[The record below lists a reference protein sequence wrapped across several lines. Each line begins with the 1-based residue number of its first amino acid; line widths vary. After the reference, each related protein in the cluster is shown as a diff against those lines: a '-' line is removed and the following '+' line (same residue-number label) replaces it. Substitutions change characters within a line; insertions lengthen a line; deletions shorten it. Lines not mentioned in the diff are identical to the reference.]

1 MPSTGDNPCPN
12 PAVTLFLIAV
22 YLCPCFGEASG
33 CCCDR
38 VCSVLG
44 YLCELLGRD
53 AEHDFPRSVPAAG
66 VCAFIPQLAP
76 LSLVLIPLL
85 GFILQ
90 PRWFQ
95 GVSCCLVNPC
105 PALSCRNLPQQLGCG
120 GNLLREVPG
129 CSPLQARGQDQGR
142 QLGTGGRSTPGFIL
156 SGYKKKKTL

>member
-1 MPSTGDNPCPN
+1 MTGSVQFWDIFVSCQ
-12 PAVTLFLIAV
+12 AGMLTMIFLAPFQQHR
-22 YLCPCFGEASG
+22 C
-33 CCCDR
+33 
-38 VCSVLG
+38 VCI
-44 YLCELLGRD
+44 Y
-53 AEHDFPRSVPAAG
+53 PP
-66 VCAFIPQLAP
+66 LAP
-76 LSLVLIPLL
+76 LSLVLIPVL

-129 CSPLQARGQDQGR
+129 CSPLQARGQDQGH

-156 SGYKKKKTL
+156 SGYKKKNNPLKVKAFVEAKLFFLEFNKELVCVN